1 MEARESKQDK
11 TAQMRELE
19 KYAQELTQD
28 IVDMIQDASIEE
40 RQFLGKKI
48 ALLANK
54 ITQTNG

>member
-40 RQFLGKKI
+40 RQFLSKKI

>member
-28 IVDMIQDASIEE
+28 IVDMIQDASMEE
-40 RQFLGKKI
+40 RQFLSKKI